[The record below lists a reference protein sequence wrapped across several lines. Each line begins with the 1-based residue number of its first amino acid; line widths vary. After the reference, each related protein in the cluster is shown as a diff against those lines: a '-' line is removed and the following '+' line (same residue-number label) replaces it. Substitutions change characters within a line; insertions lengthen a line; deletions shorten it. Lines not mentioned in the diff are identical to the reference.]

1 MHITQIGV
9 FRSINRSTDRLNRLM
24 NKVVIAALLSAGWVA
39 PVYAGPE
46 DEPTGAEMMVDAAI
60 ARPIGLITTV
70 LGAAAFVVTL
80 PFSALGGNVD
90 KAADALVLDPGR
102 ETFVRCLGCRRSGRP
117 DRFRG
122 EDEFE

>member
-1 MHITQIGV
+1 MRITQIGI
-9 FRSINRSTDRLNRLM
+9 FRSINRSINRSTNRVLM
-24 NKVVIAALLSAGWVA
+24 AALISAGCVA

-46 DEPTGAEMMVDAAI
+46 DEPSGGEMMVDAAI

-70 LGAAAFVVTL
+70 LGAATFIVTL

-90 KAADALVLDPGR
+90 KAAEALVLDPGR